1 MYPVKNPTK
10 NALETLEH
18 DIVNLV
24 NETMLTILDNGDRP
38 DKRISAIVGLHVAQQ
53 SILRSIYDV
62 SSSIPD
68 AP

>member
-10 NALETLEH
+10 YALETLEH

-38 DKRISAIVGLHVAQQ
+38 DKRIAGIVGLHVAQQ

-68 AP
+68 AS

>member
-10 NALETLEH
+10 YALETLEH

>member
-1 MYPVKNPTK
+1 MYPEKNPTK

-18 DIVNLV
+18 DVINLI

-38 DKRISAIVGLHVAQQ
+38 DKRIAAIVGLHVAQQ

-62 SSSIPD
+62 SLSIPT